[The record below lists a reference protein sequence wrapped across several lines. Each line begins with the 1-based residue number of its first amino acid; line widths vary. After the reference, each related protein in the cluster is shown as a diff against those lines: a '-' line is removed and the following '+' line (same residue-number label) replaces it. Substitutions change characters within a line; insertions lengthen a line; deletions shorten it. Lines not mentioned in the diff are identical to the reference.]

1 MATKFANSDVI
12 DGAFKVIK
20 SNANILTVCKGDP
33 ATRAAAI
40 TSSKLADVVV
50 SASDFTIAASSANRK
65 VTVGAQ
71 NSVSIDANGS
81 AEAIC
86 ICDGTRLLFK
96 TTCTKQALTSGNKV
110 NIPAFKD
117 VINAPS

>member
-1 MATKFANSDVI
+1 MATEFANSDVM
-12 DGAFKVIK
+12 DGALKIIK

-33 ATRAAAI
+33 DTRAKAI
-40 TSSKLADVVV
+40 TSSKLADIVV
-50 SASDFTIAASSANRK
+50 SASDFTIATSGTGRK

-86 ICDGTRLLFK
+86 ICDGTRLLLK
-96 TTCTKQALTSGNKV
+96 TTCTKQALVSGNKV

-117 VINAPS
+117 VIGAPS